1 MTIRWPPDYIYT
13 DQYISGWIRVMTKKN
28 QDEKLPIGALLA
40 LAMTGFICIVT
51 ETLPAGLLPEI
62 SSGLDV
68 SASYAGQMVTFYAL
82 GSLLAAIPLTIATQ
96 SWRRR
101 TVLLLTIVGFL
112 IFNSVTALSSSYW
125 LTLIARFFAGVSAGL
140 AWSLIAGYA
149 RRMVVPKLQGR
160 ALAIAM
166 VGTPLALS
174 LGVPLGTWL
183 GGFMGWRMAFGLMS
197 GMTLVLIAWVLIKV
211 PDYPGQ
217 TSSQRMA
224 LGQVFFTPGVRPVLG
239 VVFTWM
245 LAHNILYT
253 YVASFVSK
261 AGLANNIDVVLLA
274 FGVAALAGIWV
285 TGRLVDRHLRKAVL
299 ASLATFAGVSV
310 FFGLFSGSAMAI
322 YLGVFIWGLTFGGAA
337 TLLQTAL
344 ADSAGEGADVALSM
358 NVVVWNSAIAGGGL
372 LGGVLLSEW
381 GVGSFPWVLFVLSV
395 LSLLIAARAH
405 VHGFVTGNRF
415 NAGSV

>member
-1 MTIRWPPDYIYT
+1 MTT
-13 DQYISGWIRVMTKKN
+13 DEPQSG
-28 QDEKLPIGALLA
+28 KLPLGALLA

-62 SSGLDV
+62 SSGLGI
-68 SASYAGQMVTFYAL
+68 SASLAGQMVTVYAL

-101 TVLLLTIVGFL
+101 TVLLLTVVGFL
-112 IFNSVTALSSSYW
+112 VFNTLTALSSHYW

-149 RRMVVPKLQGR
+149 RRMVAPQLQGR
-160 ALAIAM
+160 ALAVAM
-166 VGTPLALS
+166 VGTPIALS

-197 GMTLVLIAWVLIKV
+197 GMTLLLIVWVLIKV

-217 TSSQRMA
+217 SSSQRMA
-224 LGQVFFTPGVRPVLG
+224 LRQVFFTPGVRSVLG

-253 YVASFVSK
+253 YVAPFVSR
-261 AGLANNIDVVLLA
+261 AGLADEVGLVLLV
-274 FGVAALAGIWV
+274 FGVAALAGIWI
-285 TGRLVDRHLRKAVL
+285 TGRLVDRHLRKTVL
-299 ASLATFAGVSV
+299 ASLATFAAVSV
-310 FFGLFSGSAMAI
+310 FFGLFSGSAVAI

-344 ADSAGEGADVALSM
+344 ADAAGKGADVALSM
-358 NVVVWNSAIAGGGL
+358 NVVVWNSAVAGGGL
-372 LGGVLLSEW
+372 LGGVLLGQW
-381 GVGSFPWVLFVLSV
+381 GGGSFPWVLLILLL
-395 LSLLIAARAH
+395 LSLVIASRAR
-405 VHGFVTGNRF
+405 VHGFAQGDRQSSQVV
-415 NAGSV
+415 AGH

>member
-1 MTIRWPPDYIYT
+1 MTT
-13 DQYISGWIRVMTKKN
+13 
-28 QDEKLPIGALLA
+28 DEKQRDKLPFGALLA

-62 SSGLDV
+62 GSGLGV
-68 SASYAGQMVTFYAL
+68 SASFAGQMVTVYAL

-112 IFNSVTALSSSYW
+112 IFNSVTALSSNYW

-149 RRMVVPKLQGR
+149 RRMVVPQLQGR
-160 ALAIAM
+160 ALAVAM
-166 VGTPLALS
+166 VGTPIALS

-183 GGFMGWRMAFGLMS
+183 GGLMGWRMAFGLMS
-197 GMTLVLIAWVLIKV
+197 GMTLLLIVWVLIKV

-217 TSSQRMA
+217 SSSQRMA
-224 LGQVFFTPGVRPVLG
+224 LRQVFFTPGVRSVLG

-253 YVASFVSK
+253 YVAPFVST
-261 AGLANNIDVVLLA
+261 AGLASDVDLVLLA

-285 TGRLVDRHLRKAVL
+285 TGRLVDRHLRKTVL
-299 ASLATFAGVSV
+299 VSLATFAAVSV
-310 FFGLFSGSAMAI
+310 FLGLFSDSALAI
-322 YLGVFIWGLTFGGAA
+322 YAGVFIWGLTFGGAA

-372 LGGVLLSEW
+372 LGGVLLGQW
-381 GVGSFPWVLFVLSV
+381 GVSAFPWVLLILLL
-395 LSLLIAARAH
+395 LSLAIASSARAH
-405 VHGFVTGNRF
+405 GFASGERQSGQIV
-415 NAGSV
+415 ASH

>member
-1 MTIRWPPDYIYT
+1 MTT
-13 DQYISGWIRVMTKKN
+13 
-28 QDEKLPIGALLA
+28 DEKQSDKLPFGALLA

-62 SSGLDV
+62 GSGLGV
-68 SASYAGQMVTFYAL
+68 SASFAGQMVTVYAL

-101 TVLLLTIVGFL
+101 TVLLMTIVGFL
-112 IFNSVTALSSSYW
+112 IFNSVTALSSHYW

-140 AWSLIAGYA
+140 AWSLVAGYA
-149 RRMVVPKLQGR
+149 RRMVVPQLQGR
-160 ALAIAM
+160 ALAVAM
-166 VGTPLALS
+166 VGTPIALS

-197 GMTLVLIAWVLIKV
+197 GLTLLLIVWVLIKV

-217 TSSQRMA
+217 SSSQRMA
-224 LGQVFFTPGVRPVLG
+224 LRQVFLTPGVRSVLG

-253 YVASFVSK
+253 YVAPFVSE
-261 AGLANNIDVVLLA
+261 AGLANDVDLVLLA

-285 TGRLVDRHLRKAVL
+285 TGRLVDRHLRKSVL
-299 ASLATFAGVSV
+299 ASLATFAAVSV
-310 FFGLFSGSAMAI
+310 FFGLFSGSALAI
-322 YLGVFIWGLTFGGAA
+322 YVGVSIWGLTFGGAA

-344 ADSAGEGADVALSM
+344 ADAAGKGADVALSM

-372 LGGVLLSEW
+372 LGGVLLGQW
-381 GVGSFPWVLFVLSV
+381 GVSAFPWVLLMLLL
-395 LSLLIAARAH
+395 LSLAIASRAR
-405 VHGFVTGNRF
+405 VHGF
-415 NAGSV
+415 AGGDRQSGLIVAGH

>member
-1 MTIRWPPDYIYT
+1 MTT
-13 DQYISGWIRVMTKKN
+13 DERQG
-28 QDEKLPIGALLA
+28 EKLPLGALLA

-62 SSGLDV
+62 GSGLGI
-68 SASYAGQMVTFYAL
+68 SASLAGQMVTVYAL

-101 TVLLLTIVGFL
+101 TVLLLTVVGFL
-112 IFNSVTALSSSYW
+112 IFNSITALSSDYW

-149 RRMVVPKLQGR
+149 RRMVTPQLQGR
-160 ALAIAM
+160 ALAVAM
-166 VGTPLALS
+166 VGTPIALS

-197 GMTLVLIAWVLIKV
+197 GLTLALIAWVLIKV

-217 TSSQRMA
+217 SSSQRMA
-224 LGQVFFTPGVRPVLG
+224 LRQVFFTPGVRSVLG

-253 YVASFVSK
+253 YVAPFISQ
-261 AGLANNIDVVLLA
+261 AGLTRDVDLVLLA
-274 FGVAALAGIWV
+274 FGVAALVGIWL
-285 TGRLVDRHLRKAVL
+285 TGRLVDRHLRIAVL
-299 ASLATFAGVSV
+299 ASLATFAAVSI
-310 FFGLFSGSAMAI
+310 FFGVFSASAWAI
-322 YLGVFIWGLTFGGAA
+322 YLGVFVWGLTFGGAA

-344 ADSAGEGADVALSM
+344 ADAAGKGADVALSM

-372 LGGVLLSEW
+372 LGGVLLGQW
-381 GVGSFPWVLFVLSV
+381 GVAAFPGVLLALLL
-395 LSLLIAARAH
+395 LSLAIAFRAR
-405 VHGFVTGNRF
+405 VHGFPQGHRSPAQAVVS
-415 NAGSV
+415 AKP

>member
-1 MTIRWPPDYIYT
+1 MTENER
-13 DQYISGWIRVMTKKN
+13 QR
-28 QDEKLPIGALLA
+28 EKLPLGALLA

-62 SSGLDV
+62 SSGLGV
-68 SASYAGQMVTFYAL
+68 SASFAGQMVTVYAL

-112 IFNSVTALSSSYW
+112 VFNSITALSSNYW
-125 LTLIARFFAGVSAGL
+125 LILIARFFAGVSAGL

-149 RRMVVPKLQGR
+149 RRMVVPQLQGR
-160 ALAIAM
+160 ALAVAM
-166 VGTPLALS
+166 VGTPIALS

-211 PDYPGQ
+211 PDYAGQ
-217 TSSQRMA
+217 SSSQRMA
-224 LGQVFFTPGVRPVLG
+224 LRDVFFTPGVRSVLG

-253 YVASFVSK
+253 YVAPFVSK
-261 AGLANNIDVVLLA
+261 AGLANDIDLVLLA

-285 TGRLVDRHLRKAVL
+285 TGRLVDRHLRTTVL
-299 ASLATFAGVSV
+299 VSLAAFAAVSV

-322 YLGVFIWGLTFGGAA
+322 YAGVFIWGLTFGGAA

-372 LGGVLLSEW
+372 MGGVLLGQW
-381 GVGSFPWVLFVLSV
+381 GASSFPWVLLALLLV
-395 LSLLIAARAH
+395 SLIIASRAR
-405 VHGFVTGNRF
+405 VHGFAKGERQSSERV
-415 NAGSV
+415 AGH

>member
-1 MTIRWPPDYIYT
+1 MTT
-13 DQYISGWIRVMTKKN
+13 DEKQS
-28 QDEKLPIGALLA
+28 EKLPLGALLA

-62 SSGLDV
+62 GSGLGV
-68 SASYAGQMVTFYAL
+68 SASFAGQMVTVYAL

-112 IFNSVTALSSSYW
+112 VFNSVTALSSSYW

-149 RRMVVPKLQGR
+149 RRMVVPQLQGR

-166 VGTPLALS
+166 VGTPIALS

-183 GGFMGWRMAFGLMS
+183 GGLMGWRMAFGLMS
-197 GMTLVLIAWVLIKV
+197 AMTLLLIVWVLIKV

-217 TSSQRMA
+217 SASRRMA
-224 LGQVFFTPGVRPVLG
+224 LRQVFFTPGVRSVLG

-253 YVASFVSK
+253 YVAPFVSE
-261 AGLANNIDVVLLA
+261 AGLARDVDLVLLA

-285 TGRLVDRHLRKAVL
+285 TGRLVDRHLRKTVL
-299 ASLATFAGVSV
+299 ASLASFAAVSV
-310 FFGLFSGSAMAI
+310 FLGVFSGSALAI
-322 YLGVFIWGLTFGGAA
+322 YAGVFIWGLTFGGAA

-372 LGGVLLSEW
+372 LGGVLLGHW
-381 GVGSFPWVLFVLSV
+381 GVGVFPWVLFVLSV
-395 LSLLIAARAH
+395 LSLIIALRAR
-405 VHGFVTGNRF
+405 VHGFARGDRLLE
-415 NAGSV
+415 